1 MLETDHLQPPRE
13 NNGTRK
19 PLDPRRRKGMF
30 LGSNSTLVFGMVN
43 NAWIETRFEK
53 IREKGSAVYLCR
65 GAAAYLRA
73 VDVFPASCATLTE
86 LSLRRQEMISQLM
99 SVATHQDALE
109 CPTLM
114 AHSTR
119 HDNGNQGLSMQF

>member
-53 IREKGSAVYLCR
+53 VREKGSAVYLCR

-86 LSLRRQEMISQLM
+86 LSSRAPRDDKPVNVRRYPSGR
-99 SVATHQDALE
+99 SGVPNSDGTF
-109 CPTLM
+109 
-114 AHSTR
+114 
-119 HDNGNQGLSMQF
+119 DNT